1 VAFAFIFGGNGRV
14 KSHRFSYVGS
24 SYRQLAQLIFFG
36 KDVARIVESHLVGY
50 GEEEMKGT
58 FFALMLILPM
68 AAFAA
73 SNPDGSFYKHAAE
86 GGIAE
91 VDAGRLAQD
100 KGNSQQVKDF
110 GAMMVKDHSAANEKL
125 QALAASKNI
134 TLPTTPSVTQMA
146 SKAKLDV
153 LSGDAFDKSYVK
165 GQVVA
170 HRQTIALFR
179 KEISSGQDSDAKAF
193 AAATLP
199 TVKAHLKA
207 ITAIAADMGIKTK

>member
-1 VAFAFIFGGNGRV
+1 
-14 KSHRFSYVGS
+14 
-24 SYRQLAQLIFFG
+24 
-36 KDVARIVESHLVGY
+36 
-50 GEEEMKGT
+50 MKGT
-58 FFALMLILPM
+58 FFALMLSLPM
-68 AAFAA
+68 VALAA
-73 SNPDGSFYKHAAE
+73 SSPDASFYKGAAE
-86 GGIAE
+86 GGMAE

-125 QALAASKNI
+125 QTLAASKSI
-134 TLPTTPSVTQMA
+134 TLPTTASVGQMA

-153 LSGDAFDKSYVK
+153 LSGATFDKSYVK
-165 GQVVA
+165 GQISA

-179 KEISSGQDSDAKAF
+179 MEISSGQDADAKAF
-193 AAATLP
+193 AVATLP